1 MPESNSHRDGT
12 SAGIT
17 SPIIMFISA
26 ALFGYFG
33 FFYYSW
39 NTSGID
45 GQFLLFVAIEAWTL
59 KGCAIGFALAGV
71 LSFVATRPAE
81 FLYAFVGILSA
92 IGFVTAGILD
102 LADNQHTAMQ
112 PFLLFLFAAWNGFG
126 SLTSLRSLL
135 RGS

>member
-1 MPESNSHRDGT
+1 M
-12 SAGIT
+12 
-17 SPIIMFISA
+17 MFISA

-33 FFYYSW
+33 FSVTW
-39 NTSGID
+39 NTTGVD

-71 LSFVATRPAE
+71 LSFIAARPAE